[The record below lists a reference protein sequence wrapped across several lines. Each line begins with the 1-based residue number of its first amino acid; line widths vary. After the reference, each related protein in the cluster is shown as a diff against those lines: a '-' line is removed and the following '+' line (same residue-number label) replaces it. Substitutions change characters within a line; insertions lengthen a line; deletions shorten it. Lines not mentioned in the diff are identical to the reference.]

1 MVVRKL
7 GLINPPRIVI
17 PAIRFKDKMPDPSR
31 RDFLKLTTTAL
42 LTASGLLGLAGLIRF
57 LDFQPGPAPKT
68 EFDLGPASNFP
79 PGTQTVIS
87 DVPALLTHNQAG
99 FSALSLIC
107 THLGCTVWQDANGLT
122 CPCNGSRYDDKGN
135 VLQGPAKKPLA
146 SLRVELT
153 AAGHVI
159 VRTD

>member
-1 MVVRKL
+1 
-7 GLINPPRIVI
+7 
-17 PAIRFKDKMPDPSR
+17 MPDPSR

-42 LTASGLLGLAGLIRF
+42 LAASGLIGLAGLIVV
-57 LDFQPGPAPKT
+57 
-68 EFDLGPASNFP
+68 EDLASDYP
-79 PGTQTVIS
+79 PGSQTVIP

-122 CPCNGSRYDDKGN
+122 CPCHGSRYDENGN

-146 SLRVELT
+146 FLRVELT
-153 AAGHVI
+153 ADGHVI
-159 VRTD
+159 VHTD